1 MISLSLVYSI
11 TFGIVGRML
20 HICCWVWVRTLFM
33 TEFGSVMFREH
44 SSCSELVFPVT
55 KALLSPSPVPFIT
68 YVCVDCRK
76 TTMQDHGITTNNN
89 SDGCSPTRR
98 WLVDYPGRPRCAVQL
113 VWNATRRASFRILWM
128 GIEVHLSWMFLLY
141 MRLMLK
147 WEFWSQCL
155 VKQMKTLEL
164 RWMCVNMQHG
174 LIKILHNSDV

>member
-1 MISLSLVYSI
+1 MINLSLVYSI
-11 TFGIVGRML
+11 KFDIVGRIL
-20 HICCWVWVRTLFM
+20 HTVPDV
-33 TEFGSVMFREH
+33 EFGWTLVFVYDWNQFCKRSVMFREH

-76 TTMQDHGITTNNN
+76 TTIQVHGITTNNN

-155 VKQMKTLEL
+155 VKQMKTLIVCESTT
-164 RWMCVNMQHG
+164 WSH
-174 LIKILHNSDV
+174 

>member
-76 TTMQDHGITTNNN
+76 TTIQVHGITTNNN

-98 WLVDYPGRPRCAVQL
+98 WLVIRQTPVLPSDWCEMLPEGP
-113 VWNATRRASFRILWM
+113 ASEYCEW
-128 GIEVHLSWMFLLY
+128 E
-141 MRLMLK
+141 LK
-147 WEFWSQCL
+147 FISHECFCY
-155 VKQMKTLEL
+155 T
-164 RWMCVNMQHG
+164 
-174 LIKILHNSDV
+174 